1 MTATETET
9 DQGVYYDPYDRD
21 ILADPYPVFRRMR
34 DEAPLYYNERYDFYA
49 VTRFEDVKAT
59 LGDKLTFSNEKG
71 VLLDM
76 IKADFEMPP
85 GTLIHDQPPT
95 HTVHRQLLSRVFT
108 PKAMLAIE
116 PQVRDYCA
124 RRLDELAGRDEFD
137 FVTEFAQFVPMR
149 VFGML
154 LGIPEADQERVLEHV
169 EKGMNQEVP
178 GQPVTYDDESG
189 VMSGDFYAEFVDA
202 RIADPRDDIITR
214 LITTEFEDVD
224 GVRRTLTRQE
234 SLTYL
239 AVIAGAGNHT
249 TNRLISWTAKV
260 LADHPEARRELVA
273 DPSLIPSAIEETL
286 RFEPSSTQIARWV
299 ADDVE
304 VHGQVVPRGS
314 AMLCCVG
321 SANRDERV
329 FDEPDRFDIHRDIAQ
344 HLTFGYGVH
353 FCLGAALARLEGRVA
368 MEELLTRFPE
378 WEVDLANAELG
389 TAPGVRGY
397 AHLPIKVGA

>member
-1 MTATETET
+1 MSVQTQS
-9 DQGVYYDPYDRD
+9 DVYYDPYDRE
-21 ILADPYPVFRRMR
+21 ILADPYPIFRRMR
-34 DEAPLYYNERYDFYA
+34 DEAPLYYNEKYDFYA
-49 VTRFEDVKAT
+49 VTRFDDVKAT
-59 LGDKLTFSNEKG
+59 LVDKLTFSNEKG

-116 PQVRDYCA
+116 PQVREYCA
-124 RRLDELAGRDEFD
+124 RRLDELVGRDSFD

-154 LGIPEADQERVLEHV
+154 LGIAEEDQERVLEYV
-169 EKGMNQEVP
+169 EKGMNSVA
-178 GQPVTYDDESG
+178 GQPNVYDDDSG
-189 VMSGDFYAEFVDA
+189 FMSGDFYAEFVDA

-224 GVRRTLTRQE
+224 GSRRTLTREE

-239 AVIAGAGNHT
+239 AVLAGAGNHT

-260 LADHPEARRELVA
+260 LSDHPDARRELVA
-273 DPSLIPSAIEETL
+273 DPSLIPNAIEETL

-299 ADDVE
+299 AEDVE
-304 VHGQVVPRGS
+304 VHGQIVPRGS
-314 AMLCCVG
+314 AMLCCAG
-321 SANRDERV
+321 SAARDERV
-329 FDEPDRFDIHRDIAQ
+329 FDDPDRFDIHRPVQ
-344 HLTFGYGVH
+344 PHLTFGYGIH
-353 FCLGAALARLEGRVA
+353 FCLGASLARLEGRVA
-368 MEELLTRFPE
+368 LEEMLKRFPE
-378 WEVDLANAELG
+378 WDVDLSGAELG

-397 AHLPIKVGA
+397 AHLPISVR